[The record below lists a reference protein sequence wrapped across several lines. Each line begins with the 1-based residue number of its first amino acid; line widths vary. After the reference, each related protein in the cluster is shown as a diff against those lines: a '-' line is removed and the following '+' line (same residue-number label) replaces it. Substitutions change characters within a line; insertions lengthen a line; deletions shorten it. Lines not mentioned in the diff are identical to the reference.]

1 MPTAA
6 RRRDTADY
14 ILDEGLMEEP
24 YREDD
29 ENVRAPRSSAIQ
41 SGWDAALKS
50 SNSGQYTNDFR
61 WTEDKQLVKFLGREP
76 FAVYNQHWINERQ
89 GKKSFT
95 CTDDATC
102 PLCSIGD
109 KPRRKICFSLVNL
122 SAEEPQVE
130 ILTISPTTAQ
140 IFHRYDMDSATGPL
154 DRMYYS
160 LSKTGTGPKTLFNV
174 EKVRP
179 QFLEE
184 EWKMSVADAEAIVS
198 GAEAL
203 SDSIIP
209 TPNVKLMEEVK
220 AEITSRNPRRD

>member
-1 MPTAA
+1 
-6 RRRDTADY
+6 
-14 ILDEGLMEEP
+14 
-24 YREDD
+24 
-29 ENVRAPRSSAIQ
+29 
-41 SGWDAALKS
+41 
-50 SNSGQYTNDFR
+50 
-61 WTEDKQLVKFLGREP
+61 
-76 FAVYNQHWINERQ
+76 
-89 GKKSFT
+89 
-95 CTDDATC
+95 
-102 PLCSIGD
+102 
-109 KPRRKICFSLVNL
+109 
-122 SAEEPQVE
+122 
-130 ILTISPTTAQ
+130 
-140 IFHRYDMDSATGPL
+140 MDSATGPL

-184 EWKMSVADAEAIVS
+184 EWEMSVADAEAIVS